1 MIEANDN
8 MALVVEQQ
16 ISDIQAGQNQYQAIA
31 EGREVHPLEIARA
44 QPVVDEA
51 TAVLPTATTLTLQ
64 EPHPPTP
71 PPDPDKAMRHLRLSV
86 VVILTLALFLLWLR
100 QRRH

>member
-8 MALVVEQQ
+8 MALIVEQQ
-16 ISDIQAGQNQYQAIA
+16 ISDVQAGQNQYQAIA
-31 EGREVHPLEIARA
+31 EGREVHPLEIERA
-44 QPVVDEA
+44 QQVVGEA

-64 EPHPPTP
+64 EPRPPAP

-86 VVILTLALFLLWLR
+86 VVILALALFLLWLR
-100 QRRH
+100 QRRR

>member
-1 MIEANDN
+1 MIEANEN

-16 ISDIQAGQNQYQAIA
+16 VSDVQTGKDQYQAIA

-44 QPVVDEA
+44 QQLVDET
-51 TAVLPTATTLTLQ
+51 TAVLPTATALTLQ
-64 EPHPPTP
+64 EPPPPAP
-71 PPDPDKAMRHLRLSV
+71 PPDPDKAMRHLRLSAV
-86 VVILTLALFLLWLR
+86 AILALFLFLLWLR